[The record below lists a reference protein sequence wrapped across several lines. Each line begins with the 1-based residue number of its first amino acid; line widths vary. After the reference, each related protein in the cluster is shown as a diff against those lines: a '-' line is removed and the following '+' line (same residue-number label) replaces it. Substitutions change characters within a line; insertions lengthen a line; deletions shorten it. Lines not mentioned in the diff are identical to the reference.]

1 MNVETY
7 AEADGVQVLVLELD
21 VWVLLSDA
29 AGAREEKTISLS
41 HNVGLKKKW
50 KKKSSKIE
58 KYLVDAGNALT
69 ALGTG
74 VLEGVAADLLGG
86 ILSDQLDWLD
96 NAIDNFVLNTRVLT

>member
-41 HNVGLKKKW
+41 HNVGLKKKNVE
-50 KKKSSKIE
+50 KKTSKVE
-58 KYLVDAGNALT
+58 KYLVDTGNALT

-86 ILSDQLDWLD
+86 ILSDQLD
-96 NAIDNFVLNTRVLT
+96 